1 MKIKSQIKFE
11 TFFGEVPL
19 EGLFTVCTFGH
30 FFNGFHYN
38 FFFEGF
44 ALWITYNDFYQYFK
58 ILKRVNRLYK
68 LNIDTK
74 EGSLEVP
81 I

>member
-44 ALWITYNDFYQYFK
+44 AL
-58 ILKRVNRLYK
+58 
-68 LNIDTK
+68 
-74 EGSLEVP
+74 
-81 I
+81 